1 MKIGILG
8 AMPEEIEP
16 LLKIFKDYEEIQ
28 YADNI
33 YYKTTYQGLEI
44 YLAYSRIGKVFS
56 SISAFSLIEH
66 FGCEKILFS
75 GVAGAISQTLK
86 IGDLILASRL
96 CQHDLDI
103 TAFGH
108 PFGFVP
114 GGEVFVETD
123 ETLNALATQVAKD
136 NDIELV
142 QGIIATGDQF
152 VTSTAT
158 KEFIAKEFKADA
170 LEMEGASVANVCKAL
185 SVPCLILRSISD
197 TANEEAN
204 IDFDA
209 FLEKSSLRSA
219 QLLVKIL
226 DKLK

>member
-75 GVAGAISQTLK
+75 GVAGAISETLK
-86 IGDLILASRL
+86 IGDLILASKL

-114 GGEVFVETD
+114 GGEVFIETD
-123 ETLNALATQVAKD
+123 KELNALAMQVAKE

-142 QGIIATGDQF
+142 
-152 VTSTAT
+152 
-158 KEFIAKEFKADA
+158 
-170 LEMEGASVANVCKAL
+170 
-185 SVPCLILRSISD
+185 
-197 TANEEAN
+197 
-204 IDFDA
+204 
-209 FLEKSSLRSA
+209 
-219 QLLVKIL
+219 
-226 DKLK
+226 